1 MKRDNREESIQ
12 KIKLRTARL
21 ILLST
26 ILGCVTATI
35 GYFSYF
41 KPWDKEEQEVIE
53 TKIPTQDNQ
62 GDSVL
67 RVQNVPVL
75 AETNSFEEVK
85 QGLSGDISE
94 LISSFD
100 QSQSD
105 FLDTRMRELRV
116 DTLSDGTIQ
125 RKRVPRLITKTSE
138 QAYLEMESAHAHLVS
153 YLESEELVYSYH
165 TVLNKQEE
173 QIAHAYKLF
182 RGNMGSPLYGLKSKV
197 NEGT

>member
-41 KPWDKEEQEVIE
+41 KPWDKVEQVIE
-53 TKIPTQDNQ
+53 ANIPTKDNQ
-62 GDSVL
+62 GDSL
-67 RVQNVPVL
+67 PSVQNVPVL
-75 AETNSFEEVK
+75 AETNSFEETE
-85 QGLSGDISE
+85 QDLSGDISE

-100 QSQSD
+100 QSQAD
-105 FLDTRMRELRV
+105 FLDTRMRELQV
-116 DTLSDGTIQ
+116 DTLLDGTIQ

-153 YLESEELVYSYH
+153 FLESEELVYSYQI
-165 TVLNKQEE
+165 VLNKQEE
-173 QIAHAYKLF
+173 QIVHAYKLF
-182 RGNMGSPLYGLKSKV
+182 RGNMGSPLYGLKIRV